1 MKKLRFM
8 ASWVE
13 CQEGHISGLPATAK
27 GTQMGF
33 LLVFQD
39 DAIAARNF
47 RSSALSIAMK
57 RNGCK
62 PIGAAE
68 QGLSSSAMAST
79 GPRCVENSSS
89 TTAPELSG
97 LSTRSNPPVTEMV
110 CSLADEH
117 CPSPNRIVAE
127 GMSGSRTRTGR
138 RAQGNMGEVTMQ
150 GNNATESMSQARLPR
165 HVYDPNMGNGPF
177 VFAPSGATAVQPA

>member
-1 MKKLRFM
+1 
-8 ASWVE
+8 
-13 CQEGHISGLPATAK
+13 LPATAK